1 MKKFLLPIAVVCL
14 AAGMTYAQDPMRTT
28 ALNIFKNGTYFIV
41 KEGSLPLNNSKAQLQ
56 IPKAPLL
63 GTFWMTTSKDL
74 AINRVLFSTDTIK
87 TTRQAKTLIDLIQS
101 NKGKKVKLLYRV
113 DEKTT
118 TEISGTLLDY
128 ISMSGIVKIKTND
141 GKYGYFA
148 SSDIRQLFVE
158 ENPNESL
165 KADSTSYLATIE
177 FNRDPKEARL
187 KLVYM
192 QAGIQWI
199 PTYNIKVL
207 NDKDLQLEMRA
218 LVENFAENIKD
229 AELSLTVGDPNY
241 KYGRSIEP
249 FASPYLTNLLG
260 ASPTYGA
267 RAYQFQN
274 KGAAMQGYAPMA
286 QIESAD
292 VGYSDYSEYTT
303 AGEKTGDLY
312 MYRVGKVTVPMN
324 SKASF
329 QVFSQKITYK
339 DVYKVQ
345 IGDVV
350 NFASTLYV
358 NNNPEQRFDVYHS
371 MKLINSTKNPFT
383 TAPVFVMNEDLEPL
397 AQDEITYTPIGGNVS
412 VQLSKSPDITIKNN
426 EEEKDRQ
433 ERARTYN
440 KAVYHKVI
448 ISGSVEI
455 NNLQDKDVTLNVT
468 KYVNALVTTASDNG
482 TITKPPKFQGL
493 NPNSMIEWELPIKAN
508 EKKTLTYFYEVYVY
522 AQ

>member
-1 MKKFLLPIAVVCL
+1 
-14 AAGMTYAQDPMRTT
+14 
-28 ALNIFKNGTYFIV
+28 
-41 KEGSLPLNNSKAQLQ
+41 
-56 IPKAPLL
+56 
-63 GTFWMTTSKDL
+63 
-74 AINRVLFSTDTIK
+74 
-87 TTRQAKTLIDLIQS
+87 
-101 NKGKKVKLLYRV
+101 
-113 DEKTT
+113 
-118 TEISGTLLDY
+118 
-128 ISMSGIVKIKTND
+128 
-141 GKYGYFA
+141 
-148 SSDIRQLFVE
+148 
-158 ENPNESL
+158 
-165 KADSTSYLATIE
+165 
-177 FNRDPKEARL
+177 
-187 KLVYM
+187 
-192 QAGIQWI
+192 
-199 PTYNIKVL
+199 
-207 NDKDLQLEMRA
+207 LQLEMRA

-229 AELSLTVGDPNY
+229 AELTLTVGDPNY

-249 FASPYLTNLLG
+249 FASPYLSSLLG
-260 ASPTYGA
+260 ASPNYGA

-274 KGAAMQGYAPMA
+274 KGAAMQGFAPMA
-286 QIESAD
+286 QIESVD
-292 VGYSDYSEYTT
+292 VGYSDYNEYTT

-329 QVFSQKITYK
+329 QVFSQKISYK

-371 MKLINSTKNPFT
+371 MKLTNSTKNPFT

-397 AQDEITYTPIGGNVS
+397 AQDEITYTPVGGNVS

-440 KAVYHKVI
+440 KAVYHKVV

-468 KYVNALVTTASDNG
+468 KYVNALVTSASDNG